1 LPNFDLNEHHMTELA
16 ARAGSVSVSG
26 APLPGSGTILRLQAT
41 VMSHRGFAAA
51 ATSLVSDLATLLR
64 CERVSI
70 GFVERGYAKVLAV
83 SHGTQIEPRRDLF
96 VRIAAAMDEAIEQGL
111 TVVVPHAD
119 GVVPI
124 ISRANSELR
133 EPGAG
138 AVCTVPLVSFGQAA
152 GALALERA
160 GEPFSASEVALCED
174 IACLVGPV
182 LELKREAE
190 RSAAERILETL
201 RRAAAGLFE
210 PGQRGTKAV
219 VFVAALALLGAT
231 LMPVPYRLGAPARL
245 EGSMQRA
252 LVAPT
257 EGFLQE
263 VHVRPGDR
271 VREGQV
277 LVALSGQDL
286 EVELR
291 KRQSELTQHENAYQ
305 AALGRADRTLLVIN
319 QAKAAEAQA
328 QLALVENQI
337 ARAHVRAP
345 FDGVVIQG
353 DLTQSVGSPVQ
364 RGDVLLTLAPND
376 QFRLI
381 VEVDERDIATV
392 RAGQA
397 GVLALAA
404 MPQEKLN
411 FVVGRIMPV
420 AIAGEGRNYF
430 EVEAVLEAPGV
441 PLRPGLRGVAK
452 VEVGRHSLAWAAT
465 HRLFDWLRLN
475 LWALGI

>member
-1 LPNFDLNEHHMTELA
+1 MTELA
-16 ARAGSVSVSG
+16 ARARNVSVSG
-26 APLPGSGTILRLQAT
+26 TPLPGSGTILRLQAT
-41 VMSHRGFAAA
+41 VMSHRDFAVA
-51 ATSLVSDLATLLR
+51 ATALASDLATILR
-64 CERVSI
+64 CDRVSV

-83 SHGTQIEPRRDLF
+83 SNGTQVEPGRDLY

-111 TVVVPHAD
+111 TVLVPPAD

-124 ISRANSELR
+124 ISRANSVLR
-133 EPGAG
+133 ESGAG
-138 AVCTVPLVSFGQAA
+138 AACSVPMASFGQAI
-152 GALALERA
+152 GALTLERA
-160 GEPFSASEVALCED
+160 TEPFSAAEAALCED
-174 IACLVGPV
+174 IACLVGPI

-190 RSAAERILETL
+190 RSALERALAAL
-201 RRAAAGLFE
+201 RRVAARLFE
-210 PGQRGTKAV
+210 PGHRSTKAAVFAV
-219 VFVAALALLGAT
+219 VLVLLGVT
-231 LMPVPYRLGAPARL
+231 ILPVPYRLGAPARI

-277 LVALSGQDL
+277 LVALAGQDL

-291 KRQSELTQHENAYQ
+291 KRQSEVTQHENAYQ
-305 AALGRADRTLLVIN
+305 AALGRADRTQLVIN

-328 QLALVENQI
+328 QLVLIENQI
-337 ARAHVRAP
+337 ARAQVRAP

-364 RGDVLLTLAPND
+364 RGDLLLTLAPND
-376 QFRLI
+376 RYRLI
-381 VEVDERDIATV
+381 VEVDERDIAMV

-420 AIAGEGRNYF
+420 ATAGEGRNYF
-430 EVEAVLEAPGV
+430 EVEAALAAPGL

-452 VEVGRHSLAWAAT
+452 VEVGKHSLAWATT

-475 LWALGI
+475 LWALGL